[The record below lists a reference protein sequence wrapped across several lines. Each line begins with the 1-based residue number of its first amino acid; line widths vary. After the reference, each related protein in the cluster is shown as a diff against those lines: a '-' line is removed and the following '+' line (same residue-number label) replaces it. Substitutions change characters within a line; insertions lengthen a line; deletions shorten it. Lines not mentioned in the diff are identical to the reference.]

1 MKSIQAIFRD
11 GAFWPIGPVELPE
24 ASRVEIEPRLVSDA
38 KATPSLDEVYAVL
51 NRRFHS
57 DEGDIAEKHNE
68 HQP

>member
-1 MKSIQAIFRD
+1 MKSIQAIFRN
-11 GAFWPIGPVELPE
+11 GAGPVELPE

-38 KATPSLDEVYAVL
+38 KETPSLDEVYAVL

-57 DEGDIAEKHNE
+57 GEGDIAEKHNE